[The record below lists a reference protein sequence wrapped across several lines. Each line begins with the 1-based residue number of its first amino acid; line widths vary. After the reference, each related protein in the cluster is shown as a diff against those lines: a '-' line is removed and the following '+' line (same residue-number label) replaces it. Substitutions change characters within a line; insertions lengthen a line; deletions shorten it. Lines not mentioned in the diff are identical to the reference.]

1 MALLGGSMN
10 QLNET
15 LRILRV
21 QIAAEEMKPKPDL
34 MVLKKLRME
43 EKRCLKKVME

>member
-21 QIAAEEMKPKPDL
+21 QIAAEEMKPRPDL
-34 MVLKKLRME
+34 MVWKKWRME
-43 EKRCLKKVME
+43 EKRCLKKVMK

>member
-1 MALLGGSMN
+1 MALLGGNMN

-34 MVLKKLRME
+34 KVLKKLRME
-43 EKRCLKKVME
+43 EKRCLKKVMK

>member
-21 QIAAEEMKPKPDL
+21 QIAAEEMKPRPDL
-34 MVLKKLRME
+34 VVLKKLRME
-43 EKRCLKKVME
+43 EKRCLKKVMK

>member
-1 MALLGGSMN
+1 MALLGGNMN

-43 EKRCLKKVME
+43 EERCLKKVMK

>member
-1 MALLGGSMN
+1 MALLGGNMN

-21 QIAAEEMKPKPDL
+21 QIAAEEMKPRPDL
-34 MVLKKLRME
+34 VVLKKLRME
-43 EKRCLKKVME
+43 EKRCLKEVME

>member
-43 EKRCLKKVME
+43 EKRCLKKVMK

>member
-1 MALLGGSMN
+1 MN

-43 EKRCLKKVME
+43 EKRCLKKVMK

>member
-1 MALLGGSMN
+1 MN

-21 QIAAEEMKPKPDL
+21 QIQAEEMKPKPDL
-34 MVLKKLRME
+34 LKLKQLRME
-43 EKRCLKKVME
+43 EKQCLKKLLKK

>member
-1 MALLGGSMN
+1 MN

-21 QIAAEEMKPKPDL
+21 QIEAEEMKPKPDL
-34 MVLKKLRME
+34 LKLKMLRKEEKQCLKKL
-43 EKRCLKKVME
+43 LKK

>member
-1 MALLGGSMN
+1 MALLGGNMN

-21 QIAAEEMKPKPDL
+21 QIAAEEMKPRPDI
-34 MVLKKLRME
+34 MVLKQLRKE
-43 EKRCLKKVME
+43 EKRCLKEIME

>member
-1 MALLGGSMN
+1 MEVLDLN

-34 MVLKKLRME
+34 LVLKRLRME
-43 EKRCLKKVME
+43 EKQCLARIMD